1 MTSIIVNVG
10 NRWYILLGIMCA
22 RKMIVFVYLSKSNT
36 KINHNNKNLLVIIDK
51 IGASKPKN
59 ITLLTN
65 NVLI

>member
-36 KINHNNKNLLVIIDK
+36 KINHNKMILLSIIDK
-51 IGASKPKN
+51 IGASNQKILNSYQK
-59 ITLLTN
+59 I
-65 NVLI
+65 LI